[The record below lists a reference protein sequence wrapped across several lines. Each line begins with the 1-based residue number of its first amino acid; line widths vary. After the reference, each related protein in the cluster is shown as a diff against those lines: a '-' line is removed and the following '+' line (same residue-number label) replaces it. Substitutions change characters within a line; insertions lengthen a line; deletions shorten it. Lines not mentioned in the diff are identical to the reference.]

1 MLDINEL
8 IEKNPEVREVFEKN
22 QALLSKCPPAKK
34 AKYRLGDPYRARR
47 SADDTPLSQPR
58 PKASFFVI

>member
-8 IEKNPEVREVFEKN
+8 IEKNPDVREVFEKN

-34 AKYRLGDPYRARR
+34 AKYRLGNPFGSRR
-47 SADDTPLSQPR
+47 PVDDTPLSQPR